1 MTTNKQL
8 TKAALEWAEIDHE
21 LAEAQRALMPRALRN
36 LIEARLEQ
44 AAERLREAA
53 REVRRSCRA

>member
-1 MTTNKQL
+1 MTAGERITR
-8 TKAALEWAEIDHE
+8 AALEWAEIDHE
-21 LAEAQRALMPRALRN
+21 LAEAQRALMPRARRN

-44 AAERLREAA
+44 AAEGLREAA